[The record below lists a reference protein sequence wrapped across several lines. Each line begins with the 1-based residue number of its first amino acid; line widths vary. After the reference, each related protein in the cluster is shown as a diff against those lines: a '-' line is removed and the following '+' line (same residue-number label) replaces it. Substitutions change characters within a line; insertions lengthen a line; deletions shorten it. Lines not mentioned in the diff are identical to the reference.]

1 MAKGRIG
8 GPFKSRSMSN
18 LRVSTLRVVTKKVDG
33 KFMVIHYLSYLT
45 QNSFNDFIDN
55 ALFSVNYTKFDE
67 VISIV
72 QRLGRGS
79 YMYLVK
85 SDIRS
90 AFKLLPILQGDFV
103 LNGFKFNGWFYFDKC
118 LHFGCIISYST
129 FKKFPSFSAWLAMQ
143 DKTEY
148 LRYCQFSGHWQC
160 LHSSIN

>member
-55 ALFSVNYTKFDE
+55 ALCSVNYTKFDE

-79 YMYLVK
+79 
-85 SDIRS
+85 
-90 AFKLLPILQGDFV
+90 
-103 LNGFKFNGWFYFDKC
+103 
-118 LHFGCIISYST
+118 
-129 FKKFPSFSAWLAMQ
+129 
-143 DKTEY
+143 
-148 LRYCQFSGHWQC
+148 
-160 LHSSIN
+160 